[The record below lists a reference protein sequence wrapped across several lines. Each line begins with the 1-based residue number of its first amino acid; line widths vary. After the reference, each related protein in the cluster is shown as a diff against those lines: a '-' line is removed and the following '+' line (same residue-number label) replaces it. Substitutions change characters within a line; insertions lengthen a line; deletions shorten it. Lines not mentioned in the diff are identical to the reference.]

1 MENKFSHYSVLLN
14 ECIDG
19 LNIRPNGLYVDC
31 TAGGGG
37 HSYEIAK
44 RLTDGG
50 HLIAI
55 DQDADAIRA
64 ASERLSP
71 FSNRV
76 TFVQNNFSEI
86 KSILA
91 GQKIDGALIDL
102 GVSSYQLDTPERGFS
117 YLNDAPLDMR
127 MNTEQSF
134 SAYQVINNYSESELM
149 RILFDYGE
157 EKFARRIAQNILR
170 QREIAPIETT
180 LQLANLVKQSIPKSN
195 KDSGHPAKRT
205 FQAVRIEVN
214 NELGI
219 IENTLKDLVS
229 SLNEGGRIAVITFH
243 SLEDRIVKQTFAT
256 MAKGCICPPQY
267 PICVCNHKPQLSLVS
282 RKPILPTEKE
292 LEENS
297 RSHSAKLRIGEK
309 IGSIN

>member
-1 MENKFSHYSVLLN
+1 MEQIFSHYSVLLN
-14 ECIDG
+14 ECIEA
-19 LNIRPNGLYVDC
+19 LNIKPNGIYVDC

-55 DQDADAIRA
+55 DQDADAIAA
-64 ASERLSP
+64 ASKRLAP
-71 FSNRV
+71 FSDRV

-86 KSILA
+86 KSILN

-117 YLNDAPLDMR
+117 YMHNAPLDMR
-127 MNTEQSF
+127 MNTEQAF
-134 SAYQVINNYSESELM
+134 GAYQVVNTYSESELC

-157 EKFARRIAQNILR
+157 ERFAKRIAQNIIR
-170 QREIAPIETT
+170 KRESSPIKTT
-180 LQLANLVKQSIPKSN
+180 FELAELVKASIPKSN

-205 FQAVRIEVN
+205 FQAIRIEVN

-219 IENTLKDLVS
+219 IEQTLKDIVS
-229 SLNEGGRIAVITFH
+229 SLNENGRIAVITFH

-267 PICVCNHKPQLSLVS
+267 PICVCNHKPSLSLVS
-282 RKPILPTEKE
+282 RKPILPTQKE

-309 IGSIN
+309 IGT

>member
-19 LNIRPNGLYVDC
+19 LKIRPNGLYVDC

-44 RLTDGG
+44 RLTEGG

-64 ASERLSP
+64 ATKRLSP
-71 FSNRV
+71 FSDRV

-86 KSILA
+86 KTILA
-91 GQKIDGALIDL
+91 TQKIDGALIDL

-134 SAYQVINNYSESELM
+134 SAYQVVNEYSESELV

-157 EKFARRIAQNILR
+157 ERFARRIAQNIIR
-170 QREIAPIETT
+170 QREIAPIKTT
-180 LQLANLVKQSIPKSN
+180 LQLADLVKQSIPKNN

-214 NELGI
+214 HELDI

-309 IGSIN
+309 IRSIN

>member
-44 RLTDGG
+44 RLTEGG

-117 YLNDAPLDMR
+117 YLSDAPLDMR

-134 SAYQVINNYSESELM
+134 SAYQVINNYSESELA

-157 EKFARRIAQNILR
+157 ERFARRIAQNIIR

>member
-86 KSILA
+86 KAILA

-117 YLNDAPLDMR
+117 YLSDAPLDMR

-134 SAYQVINNYSESELM
+134 SAYQVINNYSESELA

-157 EKFARRIAQNILR
+157 ERFARRIAQNIIR

>member
-1 MENKFSHYSVLLN
+1 MEQNFSHYSVLLK
-14 ECIDG
+14 ECIEG
-19 LNIRPNGLYVDC
+19 LNIKPNGIYVDC

-44 RLTDGG
+44 RLIDGG

-55 DQDADAIRA
+55 DQDADAIAA
-64 ASERLSP
+64 ASKRLAP
-71 FSNRV
+71 FSDRV

-86 KSILA
+86 KNILN

-117 YLNDAPLDMR
+117 YMHDAPLDMR
-127 MNTEQSF
+127 MNTEQAF
-134 SAYQVINNYSESELM
+134 GAYQVVNTYSESELC

-157 EKFARRIAQNILR
+157 ERFARRIAQNIIR
-170 QREIAPIETT
+170 QRESSPIETT
-180 LQLANLVKQSIPKSN
+180 FELAELVKASIPKGN

-205 FQAVRIEVN
+205 FQAIRIEVN

-219 IENTLKDLVS
+219 IEQTLKDIVS
-229 SLNEGGRIAVITFH
+229 SLSENGRIAVITFH

-267 PICVCNHKPQLSLVS
+267 PICVCNHKPSLSLVS
-282 RKPILPTEKE
+282 RKPILPTQKE

-309 IGSIN
+309 IGT

>member
-37 HSYEIAK
+37 HSYEIAR
-44 RLTDGG
+44 RLTDSG

-86 KSILA
+86 KAILA

-134 SAYQVINNYSESELM
+134 SAYQVINDYSESELA

-157 EKFARRIAQNILR
+157 ERFARRIAQSIIR